1 MGHVA
6 DRRTAKVKKRWHFS
20 NVVSSR
26 RLLFPSVATALVP
39 MSPPIPT
46 GEST

>member
-6 DRRTAKVKKRWHFS
+6 DRRTATVKERWLFS
-20 NVVSSR
+20 YVVNGR
-26 RLLFPSVATALVP
+26 RLLFPSALVP
-39 MSPPIPT
+39 MSPPIPA